1 MHSLQIFIIEEMTN
15 GVFFMFTTTLINL
28 FTVTYPTNYGIMRL
42 DKPLYLLDL
51 TKYTMTKR
59 QISNKVTSKE
69 NSKLIE
75 DEKLSKAEKDLVK
88 EIDKL
93 NQEHFNGVSYIRYG
107 GRD

>member
-1 MHSLQIFIIEEMTN
+1 
-15 GVFFMFTTTLINL
+15 MFTTTLINL
-28 FTVTYPTNYGIMRL
+28 FSVTYPTNYGIIRL
-42 DKPLYLLDL
+42 DKPLYNLLVL
-51 TKYTMTKR
+51 TYTMTKR

-88 EIDKL
+88 KIDKL
-93 NQEHFNGVSYIRYG
+93 NKKYFNGVSYIRYG